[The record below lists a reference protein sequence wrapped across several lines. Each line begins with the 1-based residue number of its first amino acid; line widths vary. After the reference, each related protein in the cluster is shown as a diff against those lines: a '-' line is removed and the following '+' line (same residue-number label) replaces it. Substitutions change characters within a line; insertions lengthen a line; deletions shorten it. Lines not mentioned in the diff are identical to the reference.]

1 MNVRAISRNVG
12 VALLFE
18 AAFMFASAIVAAIN
32 HLDSSF
38 YPLLLSG
45 ILTFCCGI
53 FPIVFVSRKQAEINT
68 REGVVIILLSWVLAC
83 LFGMMPFAL
92 WGGEFTLSNAWFE
105 SVSGITTSGATI
117 LSDIESLPKGLLF
130 WRSSTHY
137 IGGLGVVLF
146 MVMILPSIGSVRL
159 KMSRMEVSDVTRP
172 GYNYKT
178 DELKKVV
185 LTVYIG
191 LTLIVMILYM
201 VAGMNLFDAV
211 NHAMST
217 VATGGFST
225 KNASIGAFESR
236 WIEII
241 AIVFMTLSSMHFG
254 MIYVS
259 IARRDLTLFKH
270 PVTKFYLMSIIISG
284 VAISLDLLLTH
295 TYTNAGDAFLDGF
308 FNVASLVS
316 STGFA
321 VCDTSVWPLFC
332 VLILMYLSIQCG
344 CSGSTSAGMKV
355 DRVWILFKATYIQL
369 QRTLHPNA
377 VLQVKYGDNDIVDK
391 ELITSVAHFAVL
403 YIFIAFICA
412 VIYAAIG
419 MDMTDS
425 ISASVAMI
433 GNIGPAFGH
442 FGSLENY
449 AAISVF
455 GKLVMTAEMIIG
467 RLGLYSVLS
476 VFLLF
481 RKGA

>member
-53 FPIVFVSRKQAEINT
+53 FPIVFVSRKHAEINT

-83 LFGMMPFAL
+83 LFGMMPYAL

-117 LSDIESLPKGLLF
+117 LNDIESLPKGLLF

-185 LTVYIG
+185 LSVYLG
-191 LTLIVMILYM
+191 LTFTVMILYM

-225 KNASIGAFESR
+225 KNASIGAFHSR
-236 WIEII
+236 WIEVI

-259 IARRDLTLFKH
+259 VARRDLTLFKH
-270 PVTKFYLMSIIISG
+270 PVTKFYLMSIIIG
-284 VAISLDLLLTH
+284 GLAVSLYLFFSH
-295 TYTNAGDAFLDGF
+295 TYTNAGDAFMDGF
-308 FNVASLVS
+308 FNVVSLVS
-316 STGFA
+316 TTGFA

-332 VLILMYLSIQCG
+332 ILILMYLSIQCG
-344 CSGSTSAGMKV
+344 CSGSTSAGMKA

-433 GNIGPAFGH
+433 GNIGPAFGNL
-442 FGSLENY
+442 GSISNY
-449 AAISVF
+449 AAVSVF
-455 GKLVMTAEMIIG
+455 GKLVMSAEMIIG

>member
-1 MNVRAISRNVG
+1 MNIRAISRNVG
-12 VALLFE
+12 VALLFV
-18 AAFMFASAIVAAIN
+18 AAFMLASAVVAAVN
-32 HLDSSF
+32 SLDSSF

-53 FPIVFVSRKQAEINT
+53 FPLVFVSRRHAEINT
-68 REGVVIILLSWVLAC
+68 REGVVIIILSWVLAC
-83 LFGMMPFAL
+83 LFGMMPYAL
-92 WGGEFTLSNAWFE
+92 WGGEFTLANAWFE

-178 DELKKVV
+178 DEFKKVV
-185 LTVYIG
+185 LSVYVG
-191 LTLIVMILYM
+191 LTLITMVLYM
-201 VAGMNLFDAV
+201 VAGMDVFDAV

-225 KNASIGAFESR
+225 KNASIGAFNSR
-236 WIEII
+236 WIDVI

-259 IARRDLTLFKH
+259 IARRDLTLFRH
-270 PVTKFYLMSIIISG
+270 PVTKFYLMSILVSG

-295 TYTNAGDAFLDGF
+295 TYTNAADAFLDGF
-308 FNVASLVS
+308 FNVVSLVS

-369 QRTLHPNA
+369 QRTIHPNA

-412 VIYAAIG
+412 VIYAALG

-449 AAISVF
+449 AVVSVF
-455 GKLVMTAEMIIG
+455 GKLVMTVEMIIG

-476 VFLLF
+476 IFLLF

>member
-1 MNVRAISRNVG
+1 MNIRAISRNVG
-12 VALLFE
+12 VALLFV
-18 AAFMFASAIVAAIN
+18 AAFMLASAVVAAVN
-32 HLDSSF
+32 SLDSSF

-53 FPIVFVSRKQAEINT
+53 FPLVFVSRRQAEINT
-68 REGVVIILLSWVLAC
+68 REGVVIIILSWVLAC
-83 LFGMMPFAL
+83 LFGMMPYAL
-92 WGGEFTLSNAWFE
+92 WGGEFTLANAWFE

-146 MVMILPSIGSVRL
+146 MVMILPSIGTVRL

-178 DELKKVV
+178 DEFKKVV
-185 LTVYIG
+185 LSVYIG
-191 LTLIVMILYM
+191 LTLITMVLYM
-201 VAGMNLFDAV
+201 IAGMDVFDAV

-225 KNASIGAFESR
+225 KNASIGAFNSR
-236 WIEII
+236 WIDVI

-259 IARRDLTLFKH
+259 IARRDLTLFRH
-270 PVTKFYLMSIIISG
+270 PVTKFYLMSILVSG
-284 VAISLDLLLTH
+284 VAVSLDLLLTH

-308 FNVASLVS
+308 FNVVSLVS

-332 VLILMYLSIQCG
+332 ILILMYLSVQCG

-369 QRTLHPNA
+369 QRTIHPNA

-412 VIYAAIG
+412 VIYAALG

-449 AAISVF
+449 AVVSVF
-455 GKLVMTAEMIIG
+455 GKLVMTVEMIIG

-476 VFLLF
+476 IFLLF